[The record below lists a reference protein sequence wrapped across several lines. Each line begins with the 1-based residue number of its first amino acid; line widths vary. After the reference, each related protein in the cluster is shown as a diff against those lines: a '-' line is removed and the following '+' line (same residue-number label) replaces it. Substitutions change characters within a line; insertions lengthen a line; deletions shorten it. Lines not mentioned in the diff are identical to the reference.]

1 MLFSLLP
8 FTFLLLPSILRVVDE
23 QTLSRIVSEIRP
35 LLEGRRLGKVFQLS
49 RLALALDFRMS
60 DGRYLFISIEAAAP
74 RLYLIARRTR
84 DLEKQSQASSPFI
97 HAMRKHLGGGTLLSL
112 TKDDGERIVRF
123 HISVSDEIGDTHQR
137 SFVAQLTGRSANLL
151 LLDDAGRIIDTLKP
165 SRGEGQEIGDQYQP
179 PLSPLQSVAVAHTP
193 LEQGSFASL
202 SEAADN
208 YYLELEAQH
217 AFETRVRAARA
228 RLRKAIAQRRKLHR
242 HLTGDLAAHGDAS
255 EHKRIGD
262 LLLANIGNEERR
274 GTTVI
279 VTDYYA
285 ENTPRI
291 ELEIDE
297 NISLQDEAAR
307 RFSRYTKA
315 KHAAQELTG
324 RLAQLEKE
332 IAHLEAQ
339 QAEMEEVI
347 KGADEAGLAAF
358 DSDETQQTQ
367 TPRGARS
374 SKVAESVPGTRRYR
388 SSDGYEILVGRAA
401 RDNDHLTFRIAR
413 PHDLWLHAAD
423 YPGSHVVVRNSTR
436 KEIPHRTIVEAAQL
450 AASFSQAR
458 RDAKV
463 NVHYTPRKFLA
474 KPKGAAPGLVRMS
487 SFRTIT
493 VEPRDELERI

>member
-1 MLFSLLP
+1 MLFLLLP
-8 FTFLLLPSILRVVDE
+8 FTFLLLPSILRAVDE
-23 QTLSRIVSEIRP
+23 QTLSRIVNEIKP

-49 RLALALDFRMS
+49 RLALAFDFRTS
-60 DGRYLFISIEAAAP
+60 DGRYLFLSVEPASP
-74 RLYLIARRTR
+74 RLYMIARRTR

-97 HAMRKHLGGGTLLSL
+97 YVMRKHLGTGTLLSL

-123 HISVSDEIGDTHQR
+123 HISVSDEMGDTHHR
-137 SFVAQLTGRSANLL
+137 FIIAQLTGRSANLL
-151 LLDDAGRIIDTLKP
+151 LLDEAGHIIDTLKP
-165 SRGEGQEIGDQYQP
+165 SRGEGQEIGDHYQP
-179 PLSPLQSVAVAHTP
+179 PPAPPQSVAVAHTP
-193 LEQGSFASL
+193 LAQGSFASL

-208 YYLELEAQH
+208 YYLDIEAQR
-217 AFETRVRAARA
+217 AFETRISAARA
-228 RLRKAIAQRRKLHR
+228 RLRKAIARASKLHR
-242 HLTGDLAAHGDAS
+242 HLTGDLKAHGDAL

-262 LLLANIGNEERR
+262 LLLANIGNAERR
-274 GTTVI
+274 GPTVI

-291 ELEIDE
+291 ELEVDE
-297 NISLQDEAAR
+297 NTSLQDEAAR

-315 KHAAQELTG
+315 KHAAQEITG

-332 IAHLEAQ
+332 IANLEAQ
-339 QAEMEEVI
+339 QAEMEEI
-347 KGADEAGLAAF
+347 ITGADAAGLAVF
-358 DSDETQQTQ
+358 ESDEAKQAQ
-367 TPRGARS
+367 TPRAARS
-374 SKVAESVPGTRRYR
+374 SKAAESVPGARRYR

-423 YPGSHVVVRNSTR
+423 YPGSHVIVRNSTR

-450 AASFSQAR
+450 AASYSQAR

-463 NVHYTPRKFLA
+463 DVHYTPRKFLA
-474 KPKGAAPGLVRMS
+474 KPRGAAPGLVRMS

>member
-1 MLFSLLP
+1 M
-8 FTFLLLPSILRVVDE
+8 DE

-49 RLALALDFRMS
+49 RFALALDFRTS
-60 DGRYLFISIEAAAP
+60 EGRYLFLSAEPAAP
-74 RLYLIARRTR
+74 RLYLMARRTR

-97 HAMRKHLGGGTLLSL
+97 YAMRKHLGGGTLLSL

-123 HISVSDEIGDTHQR
+123 HLSVSDELGDIHQR
-137 SFVAQLTGRSANLL
+137 SFIAQLTGRSANLL
-151 LLDDAGRIIDTLKP
+151 LLDEAGHIIDTLRP
-165 SRGEGQEIGDQYQP
+165 THGEGQEIGDRYQP
-179 PLSPLQSVAVAHTP
+179 PPARAQSVTVAHTM

-208 YYLELEAQH
+208 YYLDLEAQR
-217 AFETRVRAARA
+217 AFETRAAAARA
-228 RLRKAIAQRRKLHR
+228 RLRKVIAQRRKLHR
-242 HLTGDLAAHGDAS
+242 HLTGDLAAHGDAL

-262 LLLANIGNEERR
+262 LLLANIGNAERR
-274 GTTVI
+274 GPTVI

-297 NISLQDEAAR
+297 NTSLQDEAAR

-324 RLAQLEKE
+324 RLALLEKE
-332 IAHLEAQ
+332 IAHLETQ
-339 QAEMEEVI
+339 QVKMEEMI
-347 KGADEAGLAAF
+347 ADEDGAGLAVF
-358 DSDETQQTQ
+358 DSDEAKQAQ
-367 TPRGARS
+367 TPRAARS
-374 SKVAESVPGTRRYR
+374 GKSAESVPGARRYR

-413 PHDLWLHAAD
+413 PFDLWLHAAN

-436 KEIPHRTIVEAAQL
+436 KE
-450 AASFSQAR
+450 
-458 RDAKV
+458 
-463 NVHYTPRKFLA
+463 
-474 KPKGAAPGLVRMS
+474 
-487 SFRTIT
+487 
-493 VEPRDELERI
+493 

>member
-1 MLFSLLP
+1 M
-8 FTFLLLPSILRVVDE
+8 DE
-23 QTLSRIVSEIRP
+23 QTLSRIVSEIKP

-49 RLALALDFRMS
+49 RLALALDFRMGA
-60 DGRYLFISIEAAAP
+60 GRYLFLSVEAAAP

-84 DLEKQSQASSPFI
+84 DLEKQSQASSHFI
-97 HAMRKHLGGGTLLSL
+97 YAMRKHLGGGTLHSL
-112 TKDDGERIVRF
+112 TKDESERIVRF
-123 HISVSDEIGDTHQR
+123 HVSVLDEMGDTHQR
-137 SFVAQLTGRSANLL
+137 SFIAQLTGRTANLL
-151 LLDDAGRIIDTLKP
+151 LLDEAGYIIDTLRP
-165 SRGEGQEIGDQYQP
+165 SRGEGQEIGGHYQP
-179 PLSPLQSVAVAHTP
+179 PPAPSQSVAVTHTP

-208 YYLELEAQH
+208 YYLDREAQR
-217 AFETRVRAARA
+217 AFETRAAAARA
-228 RLRKAIAQRRKLHR
+228 RLRKAIARASKLHR
-242 HLTGDLAAHGDAS
+242 HLMGDLAAHGDAL

-262 LLLANIGNEERR
+262 LLLANIGNAERR
-274 GTTVI
+274 GNTVI

-291 ELEIDE
+291 ELELDE
-297 NISLQDEAAR
+297 NSSLQDEAAR

-315 KHAAQELTG
+315 RHAAQELTG

-339 QAEMEEVI
+339 QAEMEEI
-347 KGADEAGLAAF
+347 IADADEAGLAIF
-358 DSDETQQTQ
+358 DSKEAKQAQ
-367 TPRGARS
+367 TPRRARS
-374 SKVAESVPGTRRYR
+374 SKAAESIPGARRYR

-463 NVHYTPRKFLA
+463 DVHYTQRKFLA

>member
-1 MLFSLLP
+1 MLFLLLP

-23 QTLSRIVSEIRP
+23 QNLSRIVSEIKP

-49 RLALALDFRMS
+49 RLTLAIDFRTS
-60 DGRYLFISIEAAAP
+60 DGRYLFLSIEAAAP

-97 HAMRKHLGGGTLLSL
+97 YVMRKHLGGGTLLSL

-123 HISVSDEIGDTHQR
+123 HVSVSDEMGDTQHR
-137 SFVAQLTGRSANLL
+137 RLIAQLTGRSANLL
-151 LLDDAGRIIDTLKP
+151 LLDEAGYIIDTLKP
-165 SRGEGQEIGDQYQP
+165 SRGEGQEIGDRYQP
-179 PLSPLQSVAVAHTP
+179 PPARPQSVAVEHTP
-193 LEQGSFASL
+193 LEQGSFVSL

-208 YYLELEAQH
+208 YYLDLETQR
-217 AFETRVRAARA
+217 AFETRAAAARA
-228 RLRKAIAQRRKLHR
+228 RLRKAIARASKLHR
-242 HLTGDLAAHGDAS
+242 HLTSDLAAHGDAL
-255 EHKRIGD
+255 EHKKIGD
-262 LLLANIGNEERR
+262 LLLANIGNAERH
-274 GTTVI
+274 GPTVI

-285 ENTPRI
+285 ENTPRM
-291 ELEIDE
+291 ELELDE
-297 NISLQDEAAR
+297 NSSLQDEAAR

-324 RLAQLEKE
+324 RLALLEKE

-339 QAEMEEVI
+339 QAEMEEI
-347 KGADEAGLAAF
+347 ITGADEAGLAAF
-358 DSDETQQTQ
+358 DSDEAKQAQ
-367 TPRGARS
+367 TPRRARS
-374 SKVAESVPGTRRYR
+374 SKSAESVPGARRYR

-413 PHDLWLHAAD
+413 PFDLWLHAAN

-463 NVHYTPRKFLA
+463 DVHYTPRKFLA
-474 KPKGAAPGLVRMS
+474 KPKGSAPGLVRMS